1 MTDDAIEARLRDLGH
16 TLPEATAPLASYVPY
31 VLAGDLLHVSG
42 QIAMADGKVITGR
55 LGETIGVE
63 EAARAA
69 EHCALMLLAQVRAAT
84 GSLARIDRVVKLT
97 GFVASASD
105 FFDQPKVVNGGSN
118 LMVAALGPEV
128 GSHARSSVGV
138 AALPLGA
145 AVEIE
150 GIFRIA

>member
-31 VLAGDLLHVSG
+31 VLTGDLLHVSG

-55 LGETIGVE
+55 LGDTIGIE
-63 EAARAA
+63 EAARGA
-69 EHCALMLLAQVRAAT
+69 ESCALMLLAQVRAAT
-84 GSLARIDRVVKLT
+84 GSLARLDKVVKLT
-97 GFVASASD
+97 GFVASAPD

-118 LMVAALGPEV
+118 LMVAVLGPEV
-128 GSHARSSVGV
+128 GNHARSSVGV

-150 GIFRIA
+150 GIFRIR